1 MILRGTVVYF
11 LPYANMLYFK
21 EGGSMLQSIDGSGH
35 GEFVIKNV
43 HASHGSGRGNTYN
56 RIYHWTD
63 CNVDISVHSRQVPK
77 CPY

>member
-1 MILRGTVVYF
+1 
-11 LPYANMLYFK
+11 
-21 EGGSMLQSIDGSGH
+21 MLQSIDGSGH

-43 HASHGSGRGNTYN
+43 HAMHGSGRGNTYN

-63 CNVDISVHSRQVPK
+63 CNVDISIHSRQVPK